1 MAQNLY
7 VDAAR
12 TLGQYGSTVDVA
24 RIKAEQERER
34 QINDMTAR
42 AAGIM
47 TTEIRIK
54 AEDAKRLKND
64 TAFTQFVEDV
74 RNEQIRLFTTSDA
87 QDVEQRE
94 EAHAILRALNKIE
107 VELDAAIMA
116 ETLLDRKQ

>member
-1 MAQNLY
+1 
-7 VDAAR
+7 
-12 TLGQYGSTVDVA
+12 
-24 RIKAEQERER
+24 
-34 QINDMTAR
+34 
-42 AAGIM
+42 M

-116 ETLLDRKQ
+116 ETLLDRK